1 MFIVHLKLLTIKQ
14 LKMKN
19 YLVLFFSLVSIL
31 SFSQEITGLTTTGDK
46 YSKAIAK
53 MTSEYESNQY
63 TAFDEIYT
71 DQTQFMING
80 KNFTKEQVKQAY
92 MAHHNLLYTDIALP
106 WSFTETTVYD
116 ENNNN
121 QVWSHF
127 YTNWTGKVRRNGE
140 EAIIP
145 VFASFKWVDGKVTIS
160 SWIYDP
166 TIETREMREAGLIK

>member
-1 MFIVHLKLLTIKQ
+1 MKKYLL
-14 LKMKN
+14 
-19 YLVLFFSLVSIL
+19 LVFSLASIL
-31 SFSQEITGLTTTGDK
+31 SYSQGITGVTTTEDK

-63 TAFDEIYT
+63 TTFDEIYT
-71 DQTQFMING
+71 NETVFIING
-80 KNFTKEQVKQAY
+80 NNFSKEEVKQAY

-127 YTNWTGKVRRNGE
+127 YTNWTGKVKRNGE
-140 EAIIP
+140 EANIP
-145 VFASFKWVDGKVTIS
+145 VFASFKWVDGKVVTS

-166 TIETREMREAGLIK
+166 TIEMREMKKAGLLK

>member
-1 MFIVHLKLLTIKQ
+1 MKKYLL
-14 LKMKN
+14 
-19 YLVLFFSLVSIL
+19 LVFSLASIL
-31 SFSQEITGLTTTGDK
+31 SYSQGITGVTTTEDK

-63 TAFDEIYT
+63 TTFDEIYT
-71 DQTQFMING
+71 DETVFTING
-80 KNFTKEQVKQAY
+80 NNFSKEQVKQAY

-127 YTNWTGKVRRNGE
+127 YTNWTGKVKRNGE
-140 EAIIP
+140 EATIP
-145 VFASFKWVDGKVTIS
+145 VFASFKWVDGKVVIS

-166 TIETREMREAGLIK
+166 TIEIREMKKAGLLK

>member
-1 MFIVHLKLLTIKQ
+1 MKKYLL
-14 LKMKN
+14 
-19 YLVLFFSLVSIL
+19 LVFSLASIL
-31 SFSQEITGLTTTGDK
+31 SYSQGITGVTTTEDK

-63 TAFDEIYT
+63 TTFDEIYIDET
-71 DQTQFMING
+71 VFTING
-80 KNFTKEQVKQAY
+80 NNFSKEQVKQAY

-127 YTNWTGKVRRNGE
+127 YTNWTGKVKRNGE
-140 EAIIP
+140 EATIP
-145 VFASFKWVDGKVTIS
+145 VFASFKWVDGKVVIS

-166 TIETREMREAGLIK
+166 TIEIREMKKAGLLK

>member
-1 MFIVHLKLLTIKQ
+1 MKKYLLLI
-14 LKMKN
+14 
-19 YLVLFFSLVSIL
+19 FSLASIL
-31 SFSQEITGLTTTGDK
+31 SYSQGITGVTTTEDK

-63 TAFDEIYT
+63 TTFDEIYT
-71 DQTQFMING
+71 DETVFTING
-80 KNFTKEQVKQAY
+80 NNFSKEQVKQAY

-127 YTNWTGKVRRNGE
+127 YTNWTGKVKRNGE
-140 EAIIP
+140 ESTIP
-145 VFASFKWVDGKVTIS
+145 VFASFKWVDGKVVIS

-166 TIETREMREAGLIK
+166 TIEIREMKKAGLLK

>member
-1 MFIVHLKLLTIKQ
+1 MKKYLL
-14 LKMKN
+14 
-19 YLVLFFSLVSIL
+19 LVFSLASIL
-31 SFSQEITGLTTTGDK
+31 SYSQGITGVTTTEDK

-63 TAFDEIYT
+63 TTFDEIYT
-71 DQTQFMING
+71 NETVFIING
-80 KNFTKEQVKQAY
+80 NNFSKEQVKQAY

-127 YTNWTGKVRRNGE
+127 YTNWTGKVKRNGE
-140 EAIIP
+140 EATIP
-145 VFASFKWVDGKVTIS
+145 VFASFKWVDGKVVTS

-166 TIETREMREAGLIK
+166 TIEMREMKKAGLLK